1 MAILVK
7 SSTAVSDKN
16 RWATTHECFNDAQ
29 HLFGRPFTI
38 DVCAEP
44 ATAKVNLFFVSP
56 DFFRFTDW
64 ATQLIQHEQNKIAG
78 VDALSQDWPDGWWCN
93 PPFDHKQEFL
103 AYGSK
108 QAKAGRSGMM
118 LLPHEPLTGWWRE
131 LVEDVATIVY
141 TPDGRY
147 PFYEVDGKTKKQG
160 VNFGSSLIL
169 FTPHYIRRTEY
180 VPFNRNIA
188 KQQIKESK

>member
-7 SSTAVSDKN
+7 SCTATSDKN
-16 RWATTHECFNDAQ
+16 RWATTWECFSDAQ

-38 DVCAEP
+38 DVAAEP
-44 ATAKVNLFFVSP
+44 ATAKVERFFISP
-56 DFFRFTDW
+56 EFFRFSDW
-64 ATQLIQHEQNKIAG
+64 ATQLTKTKNKVVG
-78 VDALSQDWPDGWWCN
+78 VDALSLDWPDGWWCN
-93 PPFDHKQEFL
+93 PPFDYKQEFITHAL
-103 AYGSK
+103 K

-131 LVEDVATIVY
+131 LVNDAATIVY

-160 VNFGSSLIL
+160 VNFGSSFIL
-169 FTPHYIRRTEY
+169 FTPHYHQRTEY
-180 VPFNRNIA
+180 VPFNRYID
-188 KQQIKESK
+188 KHQGKVI